1 MILEA
6 ALLAVGCTLFVNM
19 GLSDAIQET
28 LGFHSRIL
36 SCPKCCSFW
45 VVLVFLIVKRAP
57 FYEVVSASFLLSYLA
72 LWLDL
77 GLSVLNRKYNE
88 LYEQI
93 LSASDAGDPEPAKK
107 RKRSKARKA
116 NSGSAEMRKN

>member
-19 GLSDAIQET
+19 GLSDAIQEF
-28 LGFHSRIL
+28 LEIKFKVL
-36 SCPKCCSFW
+36 SCVKCFTFW
-45 VVLVFLIVKRAP
+45 TVLVFLTISGAG
-57 FYEVVSASFLLSYLA
+57 FYVVVSASFILSYLA

-77 GLSVLNRKYNE
+77 GLSALNKIYNE

-93 LSASDAGDPEPAKK
+93 LSTPDTRSSKK
-107 RKRSKARKA
+107 VHKHSKDGKT
-116 NSGSAEMRKN
+116 NSAEVR